1 MISLTQKDQ
10 PKNRDLAAA
19 ICFVDWRA
27 RRGISNSNHKMIMP
41 NCLKQYARLAAH
53 LVPLLAIS
61 ALTKQ
66 AFGQGAVAYR
76 GVTIETAGKEGRLE
90 NATLVLRDGKI
101 EAVGV
106 NVKPPDDARIIDAH
120 GKTIMPGIIDPFKEV
135 AIAGAGPVEAPALPQ
150 RGGGRR
156 GGGFPIRGGG
166 GSVGFTRVVDNLYP
180 YDPVYRVLLRS
191 GFTDLNLVTSSYG
204 QAAIVRLAPAAPE
217 DMLLKGEGVLFTP
230 VTNDSA
236 SLDVVRTGLETA
248 ERAKKGETITGAAP
262 QTQAQQGGQARGGQ
276 SRRGGGRRGGAGGRG
291 PIGGGGGFSIESLK
305 GWQAVFEGKSP
316 LFVTATSA
324 AAIVH
329 LLKVIEPYKDVKVV
343 LVAPGGALYEL
354 LDQLAGKPVRAVIRP
369 TFSFVP
375 NTRDRMDIARLLHQA
390 GIEFAFTQPANQADL
405 VAAQDVPL
413 FSIATLVKSGLPRQ
427 VAIEA
432 LTSRPAAFIGI
443 DKTHGTIEPGKTADL
458 LIFTG
463 DPLDPGSQLS
473 RVLIE
478 GRTVYEN

>member
-1 MISLTQKDQ
+1 MPKHASLSV
-10 PKNRDLAAA
+10 RILL
-19 ICFVDWRA
+19 
-27 RRGISNSNHKMIMP
+27 G
-41 NCLKQYARLAAH
+41 CLTAGLCSPA
-53 LVPLLAIS
+53 
-61 ALTKQ
+61 

-76 GVTIETAGKEGRLE
+76 GVAIETAGKEGRLE

-106 NVKPPDDARIIDAH
+106 NVKPPDDARIIEAQ

-135 AIAGAGPVEAPALPQ
+135 AIAGAGPVDTPALPQ
-150 RGGGRR
+150 RGGRR

-166 GSVGFTRVVDNLYP
+166 GTVGFTRVVDNLYP

-217 DMLLKGEGVLFTP
+217 NMLLKGEGVLFTP

-276 SRRGGGRRGGAGGRG
+276 GRRGGGRRGGAGRG

-329 LLKVIEPYKDVKVV
+329 VLKVIEPYKDVKVV

-354 LDQLAGKPVRAVIRP
+354 LDQLAGKPVKAIIRP

-443 DKTHGTIEPGKTADL
+443 DKTHGTIQPGKTADL